1 MRYLDAYEI
10 IRSTMKKAEL
20 ELPLTGSFLSNFF
33 DRHVNDIGLRVMRN
47 RKSFDLTISGTS
59 YLIGEDDFSD
69 RIYKVQ
75 TTQSTDKVLVPF
87 IPEASIHTG
96 ITTTEV
102 DNIGYYTSHL
112 ISKSGTI
119 TDVSAASSAVITSSN
134 TLEVNDYVII
144 SELTGTNISG
154 AVHPLNGKRH
164 KVTAA
169 TASNFTIETSTT
181 GMAAYSSSGG
191 VWTQDSWQVNFTKTP
206 EGTTTI
212 SYYSKPKS
220 KSTDKSLID
229 LPSSLYSAPIYR
241 CLGELLNLNGNLQL
255 ASGYIGLAEKLE
267 KDYLQLTATKK
278 SRQYILRQPL
288 TEFI

>member
-33 DRHVNDIGLRVMRN
+33 DRHVNDIGLRVVRN

-119 TDVSAASSAVITSSN
+119 TDVSAAS
-134 TLEVNDYVII
+134 
-144 SELTGTNISG
+144 
-154 AVHPLNGKRH
+154 
-164 KVTAA
+164 
-169 TASNFTIETSTT
+169 
-181 GMAAYSSSGG
+181 
-191 VWTQDSWQVNFTKTP
+191 
-206 EGTTTI
+206 
-212 SYYSKPKS
+212 
-220 KSTDKSLID
+220 
-229 LPSSLYSAPIYR
+229 
-241 CLGELLNLNGNLQL
+241 NGNLQL